1 MLPFRAER
9 VSRCGPDWCYVK
21 HSIRAAF
28 VKQKVIA
35 QTKKVFTMKPCRIA
49 IKLREAMLA
58 YRRRTGER
66 MTYAILAERTGLAEG
81 TLHNMGSHRKYNATL
96 TTIARICRALEVSPG
111 DLLEVVD
118 ELPKAKRAAGRKR
131 GGA

>member
-1 MLPFRAER
+1 MLRA
-9 VSRCGPDWCYVK
+9 
-21 HSIRAAF
+21 
-28 VKQKVIA
+28 
-35 QTKKVFTMKPCRIA
+35 CRIV

-96 TTIARICRALEVSPG
+96 ATIAKICRALEVSPG

-118 ELPKAKRAAGRKR
+118 DPPDAKPKTKRKTKKK
-131 GGA
+131 

>member
-1 MLPFRAER
+1 MLRA
-9 VSRCGPDWCYVK
+9 
-21 HSIRAAF
+21 
-28 VKQKVIA
+28 
-35 QTKKVFTMKPCRIA
+35 CRIV

-96 TTIARICRALEVSPG
+96 ATIAKICRALEVSPG

-118 ELPKAKRAAGRKR
+118 DPPDAKRKAKRKTKKK
-131 GGA
+131 